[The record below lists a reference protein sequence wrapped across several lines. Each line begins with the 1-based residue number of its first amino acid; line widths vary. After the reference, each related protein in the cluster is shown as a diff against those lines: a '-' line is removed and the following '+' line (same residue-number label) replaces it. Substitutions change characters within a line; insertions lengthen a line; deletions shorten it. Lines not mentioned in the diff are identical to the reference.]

1 MSDWEEFCI
10 FADVKVCALFNLEV
24 IFYPNAG
31 GTSELIYSVSM
42 KINSVMGKMS
52 GKIGNIVV
60 ASTGGEVIGRE
71 YNPNVANP
79 NTQPQQNTRAK
90 FKLASQLSATM
101 APVIAI
107 KKDGNVSARNQFT
120 SVNFPKIS
128 YSEGA
133 ASINLNQVELTKSNR
148 SFAGFNA
155 DRSGG
160 TAIAVQLNADSAA
173 ALSRV
178 VYICYKKNDDGSL
191 QLLSSKTCNTPGAN
205 GLFADSLPY
214 SADAVVMYAYGIK
227 DLEAGITTKFGNMQA
242 PSAEDVAQLLVSSSE
257 NMSSVQ
263 LTKTAGL
270 TMAAGED
277 TGDSDDVEH
286 FSVSVVTSGNG
297 SATGGGRF
305 NAGQT
310 VTLRATPD
318 EEATFVAWKLNNA
331 SGEVLSTANPYSFTA
346 EANKTIC
353 AVFQGGPVPTY
364 NIAVSANP
372 VAGGTVSGG
381 GTKQEGSSCTVMAT
395 PSSGYRFTGWYE
407 NGALVSS
414 QASYTFTVANAR
426 TLEAR
431 FAEQSQ
437 SGFDN
442 VTINGVAWSQNG
454 QALAN
459 GNTLAGSYTGAHNRV
474 ALCTEVPQV
483 GYAVELPGLSKAV
496 TNGEFSF
503 NVNSMNAGTYYLVGG
518 YDDSDNEV
526 FMVESVYEF
535 TAVIGA

>member
-1 MSDWEEFCI
+1 
-10 FADVKVCALFNLEV
+10 
-24 IFYPNAG
+24 
-31 GTSELIYSVSM
+31 
-42 KINSVMGKMS
+42 MGKMT
-52 GKIGNIVV
+52 GKVGNIVV
-60 ASTGGEVIGRE
+60 ASVGGEVIGRE
-71 YNPNVANP
+71 YNPIVANP

-107 KKDGNVSARNQFT
+107 KKEGLVSARNQFT
-120 SVNFPKIS
+120 GINFPKIS

-155 DRSGG
+155 DRTGG
-160 TAIAVQLNADSAA
+160 TAIAVELNANSAA

-214 SADAVVMYAYGIK
+214 TADAVVMYAYGIK

-270 TMAAGED
+270 TMAAGEN

-286 FSVSVVTSGNG
+286 ITVSVVTSGNG

-318 EEATFVAWKLNNA
+318 AEATFVAWKLNNA

-346 EANKTIC
+346 EANKTVC
-353 AVFQGGPVPTY
+353 AVFQGGPVPSY

-372 VAGGTVSGG
+372 AAGGTVSGG
-381 GTKQEGSSCTVMAT
+381 GTKQEGSSCTVVAT
-395 PSSGYRFTGWYE
+395 PNSGYRFTGWYE

-414 QASYTFTVANAR
+414 QSSYTFTVANAR

-431 FAEQSQ
+431 FSEQSQ
-437 SGFDN
+437 SNFEN
-442 VTINGVAWSQNG
+442 VTINGSAWNQNG
-454 QALAN
+454 QALAV
-459 GNTLAGSYTGAHNRV
+459 GNTIAGSYNGAQNRV
-474 ALCTEVPQV
+474 ALCTEKPQV

-496 TNGEFSF
+496 TNGQFSF
-503 NVNSMNAGTYYLVGG
+503 VTNELRAGTYYLVGG

-526 FMVESVYEF
+526 FMVESIFDF
-535 TAVIGA
+535 TALVS

>member
-1 MSDWEEFCI
+1 
-10 FADVKVCALFNLEV
+10 
-24 IFYPNAG
+24 
-31 GTSELIYSVSM
+31 M
-42 KINSVMGKMS
+42 KINSVMGKMT
-52 GKIGNIVV
+52 GKVGNIVV
-60 ASTGGEVIGRE
+60 ASVGGEVIGRE
-71 YNPNVANP
+71 YNPNVTNP

-107 KKDGNVSARNQFT
+107 KKEGLVSARNQFT
-120 SVNFPKIS
+120 GINFPKIS

-155 DRSGG
+155 DRTGG
-160 TAIAVQLNADSAA
+160 TAIAVELNANSAA

-191 QLLSSKTCNTPGAN
+191 QLLSSKTCSTPGSN

-214 SADAVVMYAYGIK
+214 TADAVVMYAYGIK

-257 NMSSVQ
+257 NMGSVQ

-270 TMAAGED
+270 TMASGES

-286 FSVSVVTSGNG
+286 LTVSLVISGNG

-305 NAGQT
+305 EAGQS

-318 EEATFVAWKLNNA
+318 AEATFVAWKLNNA
-331 SGEVLSTANPYSFTA
+331 SGEVLSTANPYTFTA

-372 VAGGTVSGG
+372 AAGGSVSGG
-381 GTKQEGSSCTVMAT
+381 GSKQEGASCTVVAVAN
-395 PSSGYRFTGWYE
+395 SGYRFNGWYE

-414 QASYTFTVANAR
+414 QSSYTFTVANAR

-431 FAEQSQ
+431 FSEQSQ
-437 SGFDN
+437 SLFEN
-442 VTINGVAWSQNG
+442 VTIGGVAWAQNG

-459 GNTLAGSYTGAHNRV
+459 GDTIAGSYSGTKNRIAFTNETPVVGSSCNILGTARTITG
-474 ALCTEVPQV
+474 
-483 GYAVELPGLSKAV
+483 GS
-496 TNGEFSF
+496 FSF
-503 NVNSMNAGTYYLVGG
+503 AAGSLGPGTYYLVAGEW
-518 YDDSDNEV
+518 DADNE
-526 FMVESVYEF
+526 MLTVEAIYEF
-535 TAVIGA
+535 TATITSQDDDGSDDH